1 MKRIWMSIL
10 ISAALAAGAFT
21 GCANAAT
28 TSSSA
33 TATASS
39 SSAAMSM
46 SMPAESSMGSMGATA
61 VSSTTPVEGS
71 LLATSDMFTD
81 RDLEQTADTSSAKSI
96 TLTSGQD
103 VSITEEGVYVISGTA
118 EDVTITVQADDKAK
132 VQIVLDGVS
141 ITNSDGSP
149 AIYVASADKAFITT
163 ASGTTNTLT
172 VTGTMA
178 QTTDSDSTID
188 GVIFAKDDITLNG
201 TGTLTIKSSANGIV
215 GKDDVKVTG
224 GTYVITAEGH
234 GIQGKDSVRIADGT
248 FTIDAGTDA
257 IHSANDDDD
266 SLGYVYIADGTFK
279 LTAASDGIEGDAAVQ
294 IDGGTFT
301 ISSEEGIEGTY
312 VQVNGG
318 TIGIDASDDGMNAT
332 SKSTAYSVVLQING
346 GDITVNMAQG
356 DTDGFDS
363 NGSLYINGGT
373 VSINAQSPFDY
384 DYEGVLNGGTVYV
397 NGEQVTELTN
407 QMMGGGMGGPGMGGQ
422 GGMGGNMGGQG
433 NMNAPQDGMSGGPG
447 MGGNMGGGRR

>member
-33 TATASS
+33 AAASS
-39 SSAAMSM
+39 GAAMSM
-46 SMPAESSMGSMGATA
+46 SMPAEGSMGATA
-61 VSSTTPVEGS
+61 VSGTTPVEGS

-96 TLTSGQD
+96 TVTSGQD

-118 EDVTITVQADDKAK
+118 EDVTITVQADDTAK
-132 VQIVLDGVS
+132 VQLVLDGVS

-149 AIYVASADKAFITT
+149 IIYVASADKAFITT

-178 QTTDSDSTID
+178 QTTDSGSTID

-201 TGTLTIKSSANGIV
+201 AGTLTIKSSANGIV

-224 GTYVITAEGH
+224 GTYTITAEGH
-234 GIQGKDSVRIADGT
+234 GIQGNDSVRIADGT

-294 IDGGTFT
+294 IDGGTFA
-301 ISSEEGIEGTY
+301 ISSEEGIESTY

-318 TIGIDASDDGMNAT
+318 TIGIDASDDGINAT
-332 SKSTAYSVVLQING
+332 TKSSSYSVVLQING

-356 DTDGFDS
+356 DTDGLDS

-373 VSINAQSPFDY
+373 VSITAQSPFDY

-433 NMNAPQDGMSGGPG
+433 SMNAPQDGMSGGPG